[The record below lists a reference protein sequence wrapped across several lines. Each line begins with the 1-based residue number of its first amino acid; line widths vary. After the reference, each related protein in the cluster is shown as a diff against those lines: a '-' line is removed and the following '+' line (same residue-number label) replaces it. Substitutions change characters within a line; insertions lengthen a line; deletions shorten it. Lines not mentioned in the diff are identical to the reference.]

1 MKKLILV
8 AMAAIGAAFCSFG
21 AVSLNGTTLTISG
34 ENGLLNAVLSGE
46 YAAYY
51 TAIKDNDGT
60 VTAVIVEGSSALTMS
75 EDLDYTGSW
84 TFTSGTIT
92 LGDKGVTDPT
102 SPLGKG
108 TGSSAT
114 ITINSTSSQVKI
126 AQYCSNAVI
135 DAPIHVT
142 GNGVNSPIY
151 LAGSSANLTQVRFN
165 GHILVELAES
175 WCSCSLFLG
184 GSNTKI
190 YMYGGMTAEAHT
202 VTTTGANGSW
212 YVYDNP
218 VTLKGVKGN
227 WTSLCL
233 YAAGNAIGTL
243 NFASQGFKVFLYS
256 EGALSGCAPV
266 VTNLADSN
274 SYISLRADGDFAFQ
288 VGAGNTSTANG
299 FTASTGLNPALVL
312 TNDTDVTFSLPV
324 TAGIAVKKQGE
335 GKMTFTGTLA
345 STKSLTVEGGT
356 AAFADGAKWS
366 GCSGIT
372 LAGGKVEVA
381 ASGIFPSSMD
391 VTVADKTKVDQ
402 ILLPT
407 GTMTVRGFYLGSQ
420 IQDPDTY
427 GSSTSSALVKM
438 DLFDAGS
445 TGVLA
450 PTAGGIPVTV
460 SVASGETKTISEAL
474 SASDLAK
481 LNNNEYTIFNK
492 SGAGTLV
499 LDQAL
504 TYTGSWKI
512 NAGVVR
518 VTAAENAFGAVGD
531 YAKVITVN
539 HAAGASVSFAANDIV
554 VVRPIMVIANTSAS
568 LYPAALELGSNKGSL
583 TLNGKL
589 TCSTGQLTLMLRAG
603 TTFYTKGGVEALDAG
618 VVNEGANSHWW
629 VQGEPARISK
639 VNLRAESLHFD
650 VAGNEIGTFVFNA
663 YSYVLVEKDA
673 AFIGRPKVQFV
684 CKDASIAAGQRGY
697 IDMKGH
703 DVAVDFDAVSSY
715 GYGIENTG
723 DAATLDLGTTQNVT
737 TNYASGFT
745 GKTSIMKG
753 GEGTVVFATNVLA
766 VGSLTVTNGVFA
778 LRADA
783 KWANCTNI
791 CVSGEGAAAE
801 IAASEPFARRA
812 DVALA
817 EGGKLILTDGAVQT
831 AGYLYVDGR
840 MECGGTWGSSASS
853 AQHKDDIH
861 FAGTGILD
869 VKKNRGMA
877 IILR

>member
-1 MKKLILV
+1 
-8 AMAAIGAAFCSFG
+8 
-21 AVSLNGTTLTISG
+21 
-34 ENGLLNAVLSGE
+34 
-46 YAAYY
+46 
-51 TAIKDNDGT
+51 
-60 VTAVIVEGSSALTMS
+60 
-75 EDLDYTGSW
+75 
-84 TFTSGTIT
+84 
-92 LGDKGVTDPT
+92 
-102 SPLGKG
+102 
-108 TGSSAT
+108 
-114 ITINSTSSQVKI
+114 
-126 AQYCSNAVI
+126 
-135 DAPIHVT
+135 
-142 GNGVNSPIY
+142 
-151 LAGSSANLTQVRFN
+151 
-165 GHILVELAES
+165 
-175 WCSCSLFLG
+175 
-184 GSNTKI
+184 
-190 YMYGGMTAEAHT
+190 MYGGMTAESHA
-202 VTTTGANGSW
+202 VTTTGANGGW

-218 VTLKGVKGN
+218 VSLMAVKGN
-227 WTSLCL
+227 WTAFYN
-233 YAAGNAIGTL
+233 YASGNVLGTL
-243 NFASQGFKVFLYS
+243 DFGSQGFKVFLYS
-256 EGALSGCAPV
+256 TGALSGCAPV
-266 VTNLADSN
+266 VKNLADSN
-274 SYISLRADGDFAFQ
+274 SYISLRADGEFAFQ

-299 FTASTGLNPALVL
+299 FTVGSGFAPTLVL
-312 TNDTDVTFSLPV
+312 TNDTDVSFSLPV
-324 TAGIAVKKQGE
+324 SDGIAVKKQGT
-335 GKMTFTGTLA
+335 GTMTFTGSIA
-345 STKSLTVEGGT
+345 TKKTLTVEAGT

-372 LAGGKVEVA
+372 LDGGRIEIA
-381 ASGIFPSSMD
+381 TTSIFPSTMD
-391 VTVADKTKVDQ
+391 MTVVDKTKSDQ

-438 DLFDAGS
+438 DLFDAAS

-450 PTAGGIPVTV
+450 PSAGGVPVTAE
-460 SVASGETKTISEAL
+460 VALGETKTISEAL
-474 SASDLAK
+474 SADDLAK

-512 NAGVVR
+512 NAGVVK

-554 VVRPIMVIANTSAS
+554 VDRPIIVIANASSS
-568 LYPAALELGSNKGSL
+568 LYPAALELGQNKNSL

-589 TCSTGQLTLMLRAG
+589 TCSTGQLALMLRAG

-618 VVNEGANSHWW
+618 IVNEGANSHWW
-629 VQGEPARISK
+629 IQNVPARVSK
-639 VNLRAESLHFD
+639 VNLKAESLHFD
-650 VAGNEIGTFVFNA
+650 VAGNEVGTLVINNWA
-663 YSYVLVEKDA
+663 YVLVEKDKT
-673 AFIGRPKVQFV
+673 FVGRPKVQLV
-684 CKDASIAAGQRGY
+684 SNDSTVSVGQRGY
-697 IDMKGH
+697 IDLKGH
-703 DVAVDFDAVSSY
+703 DIAIDFDTVDSY
-715 GYGIENTG
+715 GYGVENTG
-723 DAATLDLGTTQNVT
+723 AAATLDLGTTQNVT
-737 TNYASGFT
+737 TNYAPGFT
-745 GKTSIMKG
+745 GSTSIMKG
-753 GEGTVVFATNVLA
+753 GEGTVIFATNILA